1 MTFSR
6 EALNKHWSIIDAYR
20 KGAEIQIKCPLS
32 NTWQSV
38 SEPSFKASR
47 EYRVKPK
54 GLEHVKPGQQVY
66 HKRNDGIHGPF
77 LVTYIPCKY
86 RLFYVSTGK
95 QYGYSV
101 ASNDTSSV
109 EASSLFSGSG
119 YLISEEE
126 YEKEQDIKR
135 RETMRNILHSTHIFH
150 PRSPVFKS
158 TGF

>member
-1 MTFSR
+1 MAFSR
-6 EALNKHWSIIDAYR
+6 EALNKHWKIIDAYR
-20 KGAEIQIKCPLS
+20 KGAEIQTQCALS
-32 NTWQSV
+32 KKWQNDP
-38 SEPSFKASR
+38 EPSFIAPQ

-66 HKRNDGIHGPF
+66 HKRNDGTYGPL
-77 LVTYIPCKY
+77 LVTYTPCKY

-95 QYGYSV
+95 QYGHSES
-101 ASNDTSSV
+101 SNDTSSV

-158 TGF
+158 TDF